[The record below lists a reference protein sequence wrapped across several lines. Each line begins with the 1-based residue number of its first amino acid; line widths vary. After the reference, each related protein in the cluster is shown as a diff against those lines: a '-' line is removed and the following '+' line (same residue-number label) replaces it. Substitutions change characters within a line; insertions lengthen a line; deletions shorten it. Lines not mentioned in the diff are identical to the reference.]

1 MNGFGRFERTEGWTG
16 NEYLHALKVSTRLP
30 LISVMPCCRRPSG
43 SQGVFVGAWGHV
55 SRNCCGFL
63 DDLACA

>member
-1 MNGFGRFERTEGWTG
+1 MG

-30 LISVMPCCRRPSG
+30 LISVMPCCRQPSG
-43 SQGVFVGAWGHV
+43 SQGVPVGAWGHV
-55 SRNCCGFL
+55 SRNCYDFL